1 MVGPRSLRLSALWTR
16 QEFGVHISGLWN
28 LMALYWLSGFCF
40 LSALRGGKEA
50 LGRMWIR
57 SEMWTRVWALGWHCP
72 ALLITNSSSTDY
84 NSVTLCRLIKF
95 FTSPFPHLLNSDN
108 NYIFR
113 HDLTTEQQQTTSLSP
128 LAGGGKAWGWGW
140 KFQCWNLQV
149 VSPGNF
155 PQEELVYLV
164 KPCKSRKSRLI
175 FSEWLL
181 VSSYNIVL
189 SIFVCFTFE
198 TSLLVP

>member
-1 MVGPRSLRLSALWTR
+1 MLKLQYFGHLMQRADSLEKDPEAGKDWRQEEKRATEDEMVGYHHWLNRHEFEQTPGGQGSLACWSPR
-16 QEFGVHISGLWN
+16 G
-28 LMALYWLSGFCF
+28 C
-40 LSALRGGKEA
+40 
-50 LGRMWIR
+50 
-57 SEMWTRVWALGWHCP
+57 RVG
-72 ALLITNSSSTDY
+72 
-84 NSVTLCRLIKF
+84 
-95 FTSPFPHLLNSDN
+95 
-108 NYIFR
+108 